1 MECTRNAAIKVE
13 TTDYLGQKVTVLY
26 YELDG
31 MRVRE
36 WPDGSML
43 IELCAGRFR
52 YFSSEHWMAQQARG
66 EVNGEALVRLQMAR
80 FEEARR
86 GMAAG
91 THEPVTYYLDKDGR
105 IGIPPEPGLPPPDN
119 VTVHTFNTLQEADRL
134 AARMTEQ
141 MYAEFQDDGHATA
154 AFDQMTGVGDGQ
166 PYSRADLV
174 HAMSHGR
181 GRKERDVARLMLADL
196 DQEESNRQAISTRAL
211 FHWREYDH

>member
-1 MECTRNAAIKVE
+1 MGCTRNAAIKVE
-13 TTDYLGQKVTVLY
+13 TTDCLGQKITVLY

-43 IELCAGRFR
+43 IELRAGRFR
-52 YFSSEHWMAQQARG
+52 YFSSEHTWPRTIR
-66 EVNGEALVRLQMAR
+66 NGGALERLQ
-80 FEEARR
+80 EARR

-134 AARMTEQ
+134 AARMMEQ

-196 DQEESNRQAISTRAL
+196 DQEESNRQAISTRAM
-211 FHWREYDH
+211 FHWREYDR